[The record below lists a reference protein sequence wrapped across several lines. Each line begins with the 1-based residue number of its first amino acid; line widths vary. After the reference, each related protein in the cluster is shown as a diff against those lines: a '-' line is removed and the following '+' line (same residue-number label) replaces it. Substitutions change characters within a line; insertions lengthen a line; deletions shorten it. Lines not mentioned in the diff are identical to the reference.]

1 MLLYYITDRHQFS
14 GDEYRQREL
23 LLARIAAAA
32 RAGVDF
38 IQLRE
43 RDLSTRELEKLAGEA
58 AHVVHQSNR
67 DRAFHGGHPTRLL
80 VNSRTDVALAAG
92 ADGVH
97 LRGNDISASEA
108 RVIWHKARKNQPDA
122 GVIAVSCHTAVEVR
136 RAEADGADFAV
147 FAPVFEKVTAPQ
159 RPGTGLAAL
168 REACAAAAF
177 PANVEG
183 VGSGRMP
190 VLALGGV
197 TLENARD
204 CIAAGAAGI
213 AGIRLFQ
220 EHDVEE
226 VVEALRG

>member
-1 MLLYYITDRHQFS
+1 MLLYYITDRHQFP
-14 GDEYRQREL
+14 GDECRQREQ
-23 LLARIAAAA
+23 LLARIAAAT

-43 RDLSTRELEKLAGEA
+43 RDLGTRELEELAGEA
-58 AHVVHQSNR
+58 ARMVRDINR
-67 DRAFHGGHPTRLL
+67 DRAAHGRRPTLL
-80 VNSRTDVALAAG
+80 FVNSRTDVALAAE

-97 LRGNDISASEA
+97 LRADDISASEA
-108 RVIWHKARKNQPDA
+108 RVIWHKARKNQA
-122 GVIAVSCHTAVEVR
+122 ESAIIAVSCHTTAEVR

-147 FAPVFEKVTAPQ
+147 FAPVFEKVSAPQ
-159 RPGTGLAAL
+159 RPGMGLAAL
-168 REACAAAAF
+168 RQACAAAVF

-183 VGSGRMP
+183 VGAGRMP